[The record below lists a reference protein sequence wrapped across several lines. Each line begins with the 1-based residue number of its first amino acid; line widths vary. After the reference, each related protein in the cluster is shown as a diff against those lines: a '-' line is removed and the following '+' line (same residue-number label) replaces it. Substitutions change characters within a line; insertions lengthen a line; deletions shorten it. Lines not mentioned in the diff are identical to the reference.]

1 MARRVKKKHV
11 DAELLKT
18 IFILENEWKQIRA
31 LGQKSIDRTFESRA
45 AEKIAEAKY
54 LYLLR
59 EARHRNINAL
69 HM

>member
-1 MARRVKKKHV
+1 
-11 DAELLKT
+11 
-18 IFILENEWKQIRA
+18 LENEWKQIRA

>member
-31 LGQKSIDRTFESRA
+31 LGQKSIDRTLESRE
-45 AEKIAEAKY
+45 AEKIAEAK
-54 LYLLR
+54 
-59 EARHRNINAL
+59 
-69 HM
+69 